1 MDRDEDLV
9 KIKELLRHTG
19 EFIAY
24 FELAET
30 KMIEWRE
37 NIEQQAKHHQHKVD
51 EQLKTLQNE
60 LDSLQEILTQA
71 GLARFRLSAEKIL
84 EQGEKHLESLNKSG
98 QQLINEMNV
107 KHNSFNKFIEK
118 KISLLEEQS
127 QKIVEKINEELGTY
141 DVQHFRRIANESCE
155 HVERTA
161 NDAIAK
167 SESFLRIFQWRS
179 ISIGLISTII
189 TALAIG
195 LYISN
200 ELPWEIH
207 KHAMHERQA
216 GKVLMKAW
224 PSLSEEEKNKIL
236 NGLEER
242 G

>member
-118 KISLLEEQS
+118 KNKS
-127 QKIVEKINEELGTY
+127 
-141 DVQHFRRIANESCE
+141 FRR
-155 HVERTA
+155 
-161 NDAIAK
+161 AK
-167 SESFLRIFQWRS
+167 SENR
-179 ISIGLISTII
+179 
-189 TALAIG
+189 
-195 LYISN
+195 
-200 ELPWEIH
+200 
-207 KHAMHERQA
+207 
-216 GKVLMKAW
+216 
-224 PSLSEEEKNKIL
+224 
-236 NGLEER
+236 
-242 G
+242 